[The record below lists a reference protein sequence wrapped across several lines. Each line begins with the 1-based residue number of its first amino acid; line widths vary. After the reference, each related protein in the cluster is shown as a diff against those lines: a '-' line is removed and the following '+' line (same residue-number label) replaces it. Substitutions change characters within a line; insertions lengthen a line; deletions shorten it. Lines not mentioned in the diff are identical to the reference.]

1 MATRNSATDNSNINP
16 VFSKTSVMKDFG
28 MTGNKPK
35 PKPSPSPT
43 WTRQQLDAWIGDT
56 VAEGDFSTYASR
68 VSAVSAVAKKA
79 LATGVVS
86 NAAAARRTAQYLLKD
101 ELKNGPLKNKTKG
114 MK

>member
-1 MATRNSATDNSNINP
+1 MAIRNSASDNSNINP

-43 WTRQQLDAWIGDT
+43 WTRQQLDNWIGDT
-56 VAEGDFSTYASR
+56 VAEGDFTSKASR
-68 VSAVSAVAKKA
+68 VRAVSDVAKKA

-86 NAAAARRTAQYLLKD
+86 NSAAARRTAQSLLKK
-101 ELKNGPLKNKTKG
+101 ELFNGAKREKG